1 MDSISYT
8 DNMSYTNNINN
19 NMSFTITDTSGT
31 TSPTSLTSSS
41 SSSDLSLL
49 TNSYFGNNTLFDSY
63 YNIDLYN
70 DSNTY
75 SNTSDELF
83 MLYMSYNVKSL
94 VQIMNYY
101 GININNKKKLVK
113 DEIIQLL
120 IFFELDEA
128 NISLVNKRR
137 RLWKNMNELC
147 NDKYF
152 KNYIMCKL

>member
-1 MDSISYT
+1 MDS
-8 DNMSYTNNINN
+8 MSYTNNINN
-19 NMSFTITDTSGT
+19 NMSFTITDTSGS

-63 YNIDLYN
+63 YNIDLYSDSNTYN

-101 GININNKKKLVK
+101 NININNKKKLVK